1 MDNFKV
7 IYKILKI
14 LEKSMDLEEFDKKLI
29 GYQELNLT
37 EPRWNRIIAMMVSN
51 GLISGV
57 DVRNTFDCDYP
68 KVTLV
73 RPEITLKGLEYLE
86 ENSTMRKIAD
96 AAKGIT
102 EVVTKIH

>member
-7 IYKILKI
+7 IYKILKN
-14 LEKSMDLEEFDKKLI
+14 LEKSMDLEEFDKSLI
-29 GYQELNLT
+29 GYQEMNLT
-37 EPRWNRIIAMMVSN
+37 EPRWNRIIAMMVNN

-68 KVTLV
+68 KVTLI

-96 AAKGIT
+96 TAKGIK
-102 EVVTKIH
+102 EIVPGL